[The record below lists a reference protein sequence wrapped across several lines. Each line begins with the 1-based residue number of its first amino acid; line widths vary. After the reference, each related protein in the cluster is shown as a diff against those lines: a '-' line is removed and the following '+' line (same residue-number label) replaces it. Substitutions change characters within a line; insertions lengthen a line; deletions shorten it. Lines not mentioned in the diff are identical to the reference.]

1 MPAKIV
7 DQLRPIAMALG
18 DVEEGI
24 ACKGTAIESSTFK
37 ANKKA
42 FLFVGAG
49 AVRLKLDASLADARK
64 LAAKDPDK
72 FDVGAGGW
80 IKIAIADGE
89 KAPLTILK
97 KWISESHDVLTTK
110 AAGGKPVKKKKA
122 R

>member
-24 ACKGTAIESSTFK
+24 ACQGTPLESSTFK

-42 FLFVGAG
+42 FLFVGAR
-49 AVRLKLDASLADARK
+49 AVRLKLAASLADAKK
-64 LAAKDPDK
+64 LAAQNPDTY
-72 FDVGAGGW
+72 DVGSGGW
-80 IKIAIADGE
+80 IKIAIADGQ
-89 KAPLTILK
+89 KAPVTILK
-97 KWISESHDVLTTK
+97 KWIRESHDVLT
-110 AAGGKPVKKKKA
+110 APKPKKKKA